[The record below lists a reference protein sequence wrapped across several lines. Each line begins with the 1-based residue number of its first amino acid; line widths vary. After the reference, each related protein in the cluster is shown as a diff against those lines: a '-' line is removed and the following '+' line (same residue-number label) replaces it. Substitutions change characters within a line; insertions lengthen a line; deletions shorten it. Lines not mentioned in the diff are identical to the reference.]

1 MDGPVSLA
9 ARRWINSNKPTD
21 FSPREALEAVIRDI
35 DSGEINPDQVIIV
48 YLRDM
53 DSENEGVGYYQSGK
67 GGWIKAIGMMERA
80 KHLLLGGE

>member
-1 MDGPVSLA
+1 MDEPVSLA
-9 ARRWINSNKPTD
+9 ARRWITSDKPTD
-21 FSPREALEAVIRDI
+21 FSPREALEAIIRAI
-35 DSGEINPDQVIIV
+35 DSGELKPDHVLIV
-48 YLRDM
+48 YLRNM

>member
-1 MDGPVSLA
+1 MSITDLSE
-9 ARRWINSNKPTD
+9 RRWEQQRNPDQHT
-21 FSPREALEAVIRDI
+21 PREALQAVIRDI
-35 DSGEINPDQVIIV
+35 DSGALKPDHVLIV